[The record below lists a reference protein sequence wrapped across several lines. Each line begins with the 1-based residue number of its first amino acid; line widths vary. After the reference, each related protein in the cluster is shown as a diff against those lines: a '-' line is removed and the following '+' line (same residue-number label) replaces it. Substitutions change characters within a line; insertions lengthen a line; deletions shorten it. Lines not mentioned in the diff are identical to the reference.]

1 MVIRSADAASL
12 QLAENKWSK
21 GKFNATLD
29 CFCGWPV
36 GTLVDSMQGNPDDIP
51 SKFLCMGIWT
61 PSNTWFLRP
70 S

>member
-1 MVIRSADAASL
+1 MLPVYNLLKTSGQR
-12 QLAENKWSK
+12 

-51 SKFLCMGIWT
+51 PQNSSAWGIWT

-70 S
+70 T